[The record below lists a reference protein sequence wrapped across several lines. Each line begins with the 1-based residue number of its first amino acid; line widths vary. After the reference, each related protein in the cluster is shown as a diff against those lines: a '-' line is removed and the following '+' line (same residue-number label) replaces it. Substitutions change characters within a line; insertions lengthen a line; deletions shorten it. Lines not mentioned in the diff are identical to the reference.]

1 MKNISVLVRDKN
13 TLVLDEDAT
22 KGDIIDLTRL
32 SKFDSSSIEE
42 LVEDGKDAVY
52 NKKLLEAQEKFNLEK
67 KSEID
72 AFKSKIELLNAQ
84 NENKIN
90 VAKHEVEDQ
99 YKAQINELQN
109 KLDNLKS
116 KLESESNLEIE
127 KLKNCIALQKQEYE
141 SKLVSLEKDKNLEK
155 EKALFAKEQELNEKL
170 TEKDNIIN
178 NLQNQK
184 ARLNVKQTGE
194 NLETYCNN
202 IVQEQMQNGFYNCT
216 WQKDNE
222 VKKEEGENKG
232 SKADYIF
239 KIFSSNEHK
248 PEDLLTSIC
257 LDMKDENPDSSFK
270 QTNEHYYKQL
280 DNNRNKKNCHYAVL
294 VSNLEMDQANALPIF
309 KVREYKEMYV
319 VRPGYLMTFLHLI
332 TSLTNKFKDLITSK
346 EKETLEIKNK
356 LDFMN
361 EFEDLKRT
369 YLDKPLESLRKEIED
384 ITKCNENIFK
394 ASQKIA
400 DSCDKITK
408 KYIDDIVNKLDRF
421 EVKIEKDYKKLA

>member
-13 TLVLDEDAT
+13 TLILDEDAT
-22 KGDIIDLTRL
+22 KGDIIDLTKL
-32 SKFDSSSIEE
+32 SKFDSSLIEQ
-42 LVEDGKDAVY
+42 LIADGKDAAY
-52 NKKLLEAQEKFNLEK
+52 NKRLLEAQEKFNLEK
-67 KSEID
+67 KNEIE
-72 AFKSKIELLNAQ
+72 ALKSKIELLNTQ

-90 VAKHEVEDQ
+90 EVKHGVEDR
-99 YKAQINELQN
+99 YKTQINELKN
-109 KLDNLKS
+109 KLNSLKNE
-116 KLESESNLEIE
+116 LEAKSNLEIIE
-127 KLKNCIALQKQEYE
+127 LNNKLNLQKQEYE
-141 SKLVSLEKDKNLEK
+141 NKLISLEKDKNLEK
-155 EKALFAKEQELNEKL
+155 EKALFAKEKELNEKL
-170 TEKDNIIN
+170 TEKDNIIS

-202 IVQEQMQNGFYNCT
+202 IVQEQMQNGFWNCT

-248 PEDLLTSIC
+248 PEDLLAAVC

-294 VSNLEMDQANALPIF
+294 VSNLEMNQANALPIF
-309 KVREYKEMYV
+309 KVREYDEMYV

-332 TSLTNKFKDLITSK
+332 TSLTMKFKDLITSK
-346 EKETLEIKNK
+346 EKEDLEIKNK
-356 LDFMN
+356 LVFIE
-361 EFEDLKRT
+361 EFNNLKNT

-384 ITKCNENIFK
+384 IAKYNENIFK
-394 ASQKIA
+394 ASQKIS
-400 DSCDKITK
+400 DSCEKISK
-408 KYIDDIVNKLDRF
+408 KYIDEIVSKLDKF
-421 EVKIEKDYKKLA
+421 EVKIEKEYKKLA